1 MYSSTRYWLHF
12 RLLGIRMADPPVDRV
27 KRSSVELWIG
37 GTAVVVLGV
46 LCLLVLRPFVSAALW
61 AVILCFTTW
70 PLFLRLEALLGGRR
84 TLSALIATVLLT
96 AIIVV
101 PVVILGATLTD
112 NVSSLIKAGQ
122 KLILEGPPS
131 PPDWVASIPL
141 IGSHIAD
148 YWNYLNESS
157 SIRLQELARLLPAAK
172 TIVVWCGRAIAAGI
186 FQISLSLLIAFFFY
200 RDGHAAANQLRT
212 ALHQI
217 AGEAADRL
225 FELAGAT
232 IRAVVYGVLGTALLQ
247 GVVAALGFAIA
258 GVPGSVSLGFVTF
271 VMSFLPGGP
280 LIVAAPAAFWLYREG
295 SMAWAVF
302 MIAWGLMV
310 GMLDNVV
317 KPLLISRG
325 GSTPMILVMLGVL
338 GGALAFGVIGMF
350 LGPTLVA
357 LGYSLFEQWAESAG
371 GVRQS

>member
-1 MYSSTRYWLHF
+1 
-12 RLLGIRMADPPVDRV
+12 MADRFADSG
-27 KRSSVELWIG
+27 KRTPIELWVG
-37 GTAVVVLGV
+37 GTAVVVLG
-46 LCLLVLRPFVSAALW
+46 LMCLLVLRPFISAALW

-70 PLFLRLEALLGGRR
+70 PLFLSLETLLGGRR
-84 TLSALIATVLLT
+84 ALSALIATLLLA

-101 PVVILGATLTD
+101 PVVILGATLAD
-112 NVSSLIKAGQ
+112 NVSSLIAAGQ
-122 KLILEGPPS
+122 KIIRQGPPS

-157 SIRLQELARLLPAAK
+157 AVRLQELARLLPAAK
-172 TIVVWCGRAIAAGI
+172 TIVLWGGPALAAGI
-186 FQISLSLLIAFFFY
+186 FQIGLSLLIAFFFY
-200 RDGHAAANQLRT
+200 RDGHAAASQLHA
-212 ALHQI
+212 ALHRI
-217 AGEAADRL
+217 AGERGDRL
-225 FELAGAT
+225 LELAGAT

-247 GVVAALGFAIA
+247 GVVAAIGFVIA
-258 GVPGSVSLGFVTF
+258 GVPGAVSLGFVTF
-271 VMSFLPGGP
+271 VLSFLPGGP
-280 LIVAAPAAFWLYREG
+280 LIVAAPAAFWLYRQG
-295 SMAWAVF
+295 STAWAVF
-302 MIAWGLMV
+302 MLAWGLMV

-357 LGYSLFEQWAESAG
+357 LGYSLFEQWAASASHS
-371 GVRQS
+371 RIT

>member
-1 MYSSTRYWLHF
+1 
-12 RLLGIRMADPPVDRV
+12 
-27 KRSSVELWIG
+27 
-37 GTAVVVLGV
+37 VLGL
-46 LCLLVLRPFVSAALW
+46 LCLLVLQPFISAALW
-61 AVILCFTTW
+61 AMILCFTTW
-70 PLFLRLEALLGGRR
+70 PLFLRLEGLLGGRR
-84 TLSALIATVLLT
+84 TLSALIATMLLT

-101 PVVILGATLTD
+101 PVVILGATLTE
-112 NVSSLIKAGQ
+112 NVSSLIRASQ
-122 KLILEGPPS
+122 KLILQGPPS
-131 PPDWVASIPL
+131 PPDWLASIPL
-141 IGSHIAD
+141 VGNHVAD

-172 TIVVWCGRAIAAGI
+172 TIAIWGGRALAAGV

-200 RDGHAAANQLRT
+200 RDGHAAANQLHSAFHR
-212 ALHQI
+212 I
-217 AGEAADRL
+217 AGERGDRL

-247 GVVAALGFAIA
+247 GVVAAIGFAIA
-258 GVPGSVSLGFVTF
+258 GVPGAVSLGFVTF
-271 VMSFLPGGP
+271 VVSFLPGGP
-280 LIVAAPAAFWLYREG
+280 LIVAAPAAFWLYRQDLTG
-295 SMAWAVF
+295 WAVF
-302 MIAWGLMV
+302 ILVWGLMV

-317 KPLLISRG
+317 KPVLISRG